1 MIQQSHGAPS
11 TSALRTI
18 AIPIACALVVLSIFA
33 AATAPPLLPRLFFF
47 RQDGLVLAVLVGLL
61 IIAAG
66 SGWRTVWPRAP
77 DFILS
82 RRTVLIGAL
91 VVALA
96 LWAGTYLLLDNY
108 PLTRDE
114 HMVVF
119 DMQIFRS
126 GRLADP
132 IPPEWRMYVKAL
144 SPQFLL
150 PLPGNAAWVSSY
162 MPTNAML
169 RTAFGTVL
177 DPALMNPLLA
187 AAGAVALFDIAGRIF
202 PGRRSAQ
209 AIAVLLYAT
218 SAQMLATAMMPYAMT
233 AHLALNLI
241 WLMLFLRGTRASH
254 AAAIAVGFVA
264 IGLHQ
269 VVFHPLFALPFIDH
283 LRRQGQWR
291 TALVYVACY
300 ALFGLFWI
308 SYPHL
313 VAWSAGLGSETGA
326 AAGTSGFIVARVLP
340 LLLKHQPTTIPL
352 MVVNLL
358 RFVTWENL
366 ALLPLMALGYGA
378 IRRDEGIAR
387 PLAYGVA
394 LTFLAMAFLIPY
406 QGHGWGYR
414 YLHGLI
420 GNCALLAAYGWRDF
434 SDREEVRSFVGVATL
449 VTVCVTLPFLL
460 WQTHAFAHPYARVN
474 RMIDGIDA
482 DMAVIDSSGPEFRI
496 DEVRNNP
503 DLSNRPL
510 RLASTELTP
519 DDIRI
524 LCRRG
529 TIAFVDA
536 EQMRALGLGDRRDPG
551 SAQFEKLRTAAAYCR
566 NPGA

>member
-1 MIQQSHGAPS
+1 LPKTA
-11 TSALRTI
+11 AL
-18 AIPIACALVVLSIFA
+18 IACVLIVLSVLA

-47 RQDGLVLAVLVGLL
+47 RQDLLVLAVLVGLL

-66 SGWRTVWPRAP
+66 SGWRTVWPRPPELAW
-77 DFILS
+77 S
-82 RRTVLIGAL
+82 RRAVLIGAFAA
-91 VVALA
+91 ALA
-96 LWAGTYLLLDNY
+96 LWAGTYLLLGNY
-108 PLTRDE
+108 PLSRDE

-119 DMQIFRS
+119 DMQVFRT
-126 GRLADP
+126 GRLAAP
-132 IPPEWRMYVKAL
+132 VPPQWRMFVKAL

-169 RTAFGTVL
+169 RTAFGML
-177 DPALMNPLLA
+177 FDPALMNPLLA

-202 PGRRSAQ
+202 PGQRSAQ
-209 AIAVLLYAT
+209 AVAVLLYAT
-218 SAQMLATAMMPYAMT
+218 SAQLLATAMMPYAMT

-241 WLMLFLRGTRASH
+241 WLMLFLRGTRAGH

-283 LRRQGQWR
+283 LRRQGQRR
-291 TALVYVACY
+291 TALAYVVCY

-308 SYPHL
+308 SYPHI
-313 VAWSAGLGSETGA
+313 VAWSAGLSSATGA
-326 AAGTSGFIVARVLP
+326 TEGGSGFITERVLP

-352 MVVNLL
+352 MIVNLL

-366 ALLPLMALGYGA
+366 ALLPLLALGYRA
-378 IRRDEGIAR
+378 VRRDEGIAR
-387 PLAYGVA
+387 PLAYGIA
-394 LTFLAMAFLIPY
+394 LTILAMAFVIPY

-449 VTVCVTLPFLL
+449 VTIFASVPFLL
-460 WQTHAFAHPYARVN
+460 WTTHAFARPYARVN
-474 RMIDGIDA
+474 QMIDGIDA
-482 DMAVIDSSGPEFRI
+482 DMAVIESSGPEFRI
-496 DEVRNNP
+496 DEVRNNA

-510 RLASTELTP
+510 RLASTELTS
-519 DDIRI
+519 DDIRV
-524 LCRRG
+524 LCSHG

-551 SAQFEKLRTAAAYCR
+551 SAHFEELRRAAAANC
-566 NPGA
+566 NKS